1 MRAGDYTHL
10 VGEEILDALSETDDQ
25 QIERLLDMIQEANHI
40 FVGGAGR
47 SDLMLKA
54 FAMRLMHIGMDAYVV
69 GETTTPA
76 IESGDLLIA
85 GSGSG
90 RTRMTL
96 TLVEAAKARGAT
108 AVVIT
113 AHPDSPIAQAAH
125 HVVHLHAPVMFSN
138 DRRPTR
144 QPPGT
149 LFEQCLL
156 AQCDA
161 MILMLMNRRGTTEDY
176 MRQRHTK
183 FE

>member
-1 MRAGDYTHL
+1 MKAHEYSKL
-10 VGEEILDALSETDDQ
+10 VGEEILRVMAETDDQ
-25 QIERLLDMIQEANHI
+25 QIETLLDMIQAAHHI

-47 SDLMLKA
+47 SSLMLSA
-54 FAMRLMHIGMDAYVV
+54 FAMRLMHIGMDSYVV

-76 IESGDLLIA
+76 IVAGDLLIA

-96 TLVEAAKARGAT
+96 ALVEAAKARGAR
-108 AVVIT
+108 AAVIT
-113 AHPDSPIAQAAH
+113 AHPESPIAQVAD
-125 HVVHLHAPVMFSN
+125 HVVHLHAPVTFEN
-138 DRRPTR
+138 DHRPTR

-161 MILMLMNRRGTTEDY
+161 MILMLMQRRGTTEEY